1 MGGRAL
7 GNVVIQRT
15 GDYGKDD
22 GEIEKKHA
30 GDSSTLFATFA
41 TLHNSALYT
50 TRCIIIFMTLKNQLN
65 DSLKEAMKGGD
76 EIGKRT
82 LRMALAAV
90 KQAEVDKRIELDDA
104 AIMALLQK
112 EVKNRRESLAE
123 AQKANRADLI
133 EANEAEIKVIE
144 AFLPKAMPAEE
155 LRAIIQAAIA
165 EAGASSP
172 SDMGKVMKLV
182 MPKVAGKAPNDMVS
196 AAVKEFLQ
204 PK

>member
-1 MGGRAL
+1 
-7 GNVVIQRT
+7 
-15 GDYGKDD
+15 
-22 GEIEKKHA
+22 
-30 GDSSTLFATFA
+30 
-41 TLHNSALYT
+41 
-50 TRCIIIFMTLKNQLN
+50 MTLKNQIN
-65 DSLKEAMKGGD
+65 DSMKDAMKSGD
-76 EIGKRT
+76 EIRKRT

-104 AIMALLQK
+104 AVMALLQK
-112 EVKNRRESLAE
+112 EIKNRRESLEE
-123 AQKANRADLI
+123 AKKASRPDLI

-155 LRAIIQAAIA
+155 LRAIVQAAIA
-165 EAGASSP
+165 EVGAASP
-172 SDMGKVMKLV
+172 ADMGKVMKLV